1 MKDNL
6 TSEDRNLFGVYLIHN
21 EETGEAYIGSGILRN
36 RAKNHRYHLN
46 AQTHWNRNLQKAYNE
61 NPNFDFIGI
70 ATGED
75 RREALDLEQA
85 LIDDHWGNSLL
96 LNICANVDQP
106 MLGFNHSEG
115 TREKI
120 SKIKEAQW
128 QDPAFREKTVAAQ
141 AAGRAAMTEEER
153 NARAEKIGT
162 TLKSQYDSG
171 ERTST
176 KGQVRSEEFC
186 RQNSSNVKSL
196 WDDPEWRANMLE
208 ARKGKTVAPKKAI
221 VADGVTYESMSAAAL
236 AFGISVASVAYRLDS
251 PKFNWNRVNGTCC

>member
-1 MKDNL
+1 MKISL
-6 TSEDRNLFGVYLIHN
+6 TSTEKKSDGVYILHN
-21 EETGEAYIGSGILRN
+21 AETGVAYIGSGKLG
-36 RAKNHRYHLN
+36 HRYASHHYLLKN
-46 AQTHWNRNLQKAYNE
+46 GRHFNSRLQKAFDD
-61 NPNFDFIGI
+61 NPNFEFIGI
-70 ATGED
+70 PIDEGRD
-75 RREALDLEQA
+75 VSLSVEQE
-85 LIDDHWGNSLL
+85 LITEYASPNL
-96 LNICANVDQP
+96 LNVVTNLSQP
-106 MLGFNHSEG
+106 RLDIPHTEESK
-115 TREKI
+115 EKMRTATTL
-120 SKIKEAQW
+120 KW

-251 PKFNWNRVNGTCC
+251 PKFNWNRTDGTCC